1 MNKKKL
7 SLCYSDLTLRANG
20 LKDQNWKIT
29 FYTVLLFA
37 LLLGLDIASVV
48 SGIEPE
54 KMNTYRFIL
63 VFVLVLVMEF
73 GVNILLI
80 STDEL
85 LRIKKRIQICRNL
98 FGEEVIEF
106 LDDHKQYEKWYNQY
120 NILFQVITI
129 ILFAVLLLLHF
140 FGTFL

>member
-20 LKDQNWKIT
+20 LKGQNWKIT
-29 FYTVLLFA
+29 FYTILLFA
-37 LLLGLDIASVV
+37 LLLGLDIASIV

-54 KMNTYRFIL
+54 RMNIYRFIL

-80 STDEL
+80 STAEL